1 MTDPMTGRYDQTVNV
16 ESRALATDL
25 IQQGHNA
32 IMDCDTHRVAALVCE
47 ATQDM
52 SPEQLRRLIHQMA
65 WLGGLLAALLP
76 DNQRL
81 ATLAGF
87 VTTNGD

>member
-1 MTDPMTGRYDQTVNV
+1 MTGEYDQTVNLD
-16 ESRALATDL
+16 SRALASVL
-25 IQQGHNA
+25 VQQGHDA
-32 IMDCDTHRVAALVCE
+32 IMDCDTHRVAAMVCE

-65 WLGGLLAALLP
+65 WLGGLLAARLP